1 MCFPLQPVQGR
12 GGTVIQINGTDFV
25 DEEGSAAMVSV
36 FIGGIP
42 CRIVTAVGVVGG
54 TESIECVV
62 EDFESGFYFVDVFVS
77 NRGLAAVY
85 DVDSPVYGPHRNS
98 SELPRQ
104 NSPYPVFFL
113 AATIVSI
120 SPSTGSLNGGTTVT
134 ISGSGFSYF
143 TAHVQVLLGDC
154 VCVVSSSS
162 FSTITCLTTH
172 CDNIDTSAMN
182 NVSLPVKVNVNGY
195 PASSAVFFLYS
206 HLATPV
212 VSHIEAS
219 SSVTEGDNI
228 TIIGEQL
235 SGDSVN
241 VRMYN
246 QVDESIVGDCTVV
259 FSNATVVVCTVPP
272 LSASTYKVVLSIVE
286 TGLSIEG
293 SEGSANVLYGLTVN
307 NFLPT
312 VSGSGGGVT
321 LTISGSGFPPSG
333 VTANLLVSICGV
345 PCRVLSSSFSSID
358 CEVGP
363 RETSD
368 PFTDS
373 IQCSVNVTIDNI
385 SAASDELFT
394 YNGTLTPY
402 INGLS
407 PTFGGTAGGTI
418 VTISGWGFWPPDVTS
433 SNELADDDISVH
445 IDGVQCVLNGTI
457 TLDTLYCHT
466 SSHRT
471 VVKAKVTVYVRGR
484 GTAMDRDS
492 LGFFDYIDKWS
503 SRFTWGGDPPPLEG
517 ETVYI
522 RSGQTV
528 FLDTDTPVLNLI
540 LIEGCLI
547 FEDSQDVHLQAK
559 YIFVNTGKLQVCIY
573 VNCSDYSLYVF
584 ACLFHVLVCAQAFR

>member
-1 MCFPLQPVQGR
+1 
-12 GGTVIQINGTDFV
+12 
-25 DEEGSAAMVSV
+25 MVTI
-36 FIGGIP
+36 FTGGIP
-42 CRIVTAVGVVGG
+42 CKNVTSVGVVGG
-54 TESIECVV
+54 TESIQCVV
-62 EDFESGFYFVDVFVS
+62 EDFESGFYFVDVVVG

-85 DVDSPVYGPHRNS
+85 DVDSPIYGPHRTS

-104 NSPYPVFFL
+104 NSLYPVFFL
-113 AATIVSI
+113 AATVVGI

-143 TAHVQVLLGDC
+143 TTHVQVLLGNC

-172 CDNIDTSAMN
+172 CDDIDTSAMN

-195 PASSAVFFLYS
+195 PASSSVSFLYS
-206 HLATPV
+206 HSATPIV
-212 VSHIEAS
+212 NYIEES

-228 TIIGEQL
+228 TIVGEQL
-235 SGDSVN
+235 SGDSMD
-241 VRMYN
+241 VRLYN

-293 SEGSANVLYGLTVN
+293 SEGSANVMYDLTVSD
-307 NFLPT
+307 FHPAE
-312 VSGSGGGVT
+312 SGSGGGVT

-345 PCRVLSSSFSSID
+345 PCRVLSSFFSSIN

-373 IQCSVNVTIDNI
+373 VQCSVNVTIDNI
-385 SAASDELFT
+385 SVASDDLFT

-407 PTFGGTAGGTI
+407 PKFGGTAGGTI

-433 SNELADDDISVH
+433 ADELAVDNISVH

-457 TLDTLYCHT
+457 TLNTLYCRT

-471 VVKAKVTVYVRGR
+471 VIKAKVTVYVRGR
-484 GTAMDRDS
+484 GAAMDQDG
-492 LGFFDYIDKWS
+492 LGFFDYVDKWS
-503 SRFTWGGDPPPLEG
+503 SRFTWGGGPPPLEG

-522 RSGQTV
+522 RAGQTV

-559 YIFVNTGKLQVCIY
+559 YIFVNTGKLQVCTY
-573 VNCSDYSLYVF
+573 VVNYSDCMCLPVHSM
-584 ACLFHVLVCAQAFR
+584 CLFMHRHSDRLNVCVELHCIWAEVKIYLL